1 MSQEDP
7 SEAAARKLGLELAED
22 SLSAVTYESDT
33 ETKLKKKTSHKLP
46 KSPESPYT
54 SSTCLHPRKAGFLK
68 SFRAMESKRFE
79 IPLVKA
85 SRQLWRGSLKQGAWV
100 GPLKSD
106 LDIDPGGSLLSSST
120 PEYLKE
126 ALGMKKPKHAR
137 SASSGYIPGTPNY
150 KEKEDMYDE
159 IIELKKT
166 VQTQKCETDR
176 MKTKLRRLEEDN
188 SRKDRQ
194 IEQLL
199 EAAKMISGLKQKIL
213 RLEQQCKEKDNTI
226 NKLQTDVKSTNAEEM
241 RIALQAYY
249 EEIQRLQTLLAKSKT
264 VQRKYYRQQVKD
276 SEEEENA
283 GGSEGEDRKGRCGQQ
298 KTEGLWCS
306 RSSSE
311 SKQLRVLNAAIL
323 QLSRNLKELQEE
335 NHSLKAHLDLILSTS
350 PASSKVKN
358 CTERSRQRLA
368 QRISKLGKRADE
380 KTRLQLSETSASP
393 LLTPSTPAQ
402 LDQPTAK
409 ESDSSEECEHL
420 RRVVKKLKGQ
430 RAVLQNQLAVKEG
443 EIQKLTEQVKE
454 LEENQGSSCLD
465 STASPDQGQQE
476 SRPGSQQSLLN
487 GLLNSKDSHLGPS
500 PLGFAKHHR
509 HEQAA
514 RIIQRQWK
522 AYKTKIGEE
531 ELNKVAVVLQAAFR
545 GHLARQKLLASNAQG
560 RNSPSMSNVEN
571 KNPEA
576 SCGPSSSQMAADCK
590 ADEEAVKLLQ
600 SAFRAH
606 VARTGLVERP
616 LDFSPER
623 EEVSPAASNREKK
636 PVWSTFKYAPL
647 VFTLG
652 APAPSSQDQPQPSL
666 SLSADEAH
674 SDDSDD
680 IITVSP
686 AAAKSR
692 SPFDFRS
699 GTAHSL
705 LRS

>member
-199 EAAKMISGLKQKIL
+199 EAAKGPEFPWARAEPKNENSMMISGLKQKIL

-264 VQRKYYRQQVKD
+264 VQRK
-276 SEEEENA
+276 
-283 GGSEGEDRKGRCGQQ
+283 
-298 KTEGLWCS
+298 
-306 RSSSE
+306 SSSE